1 VYKDIVNDTH
11 RSSSL
16 HTSIQV
22 DESDPAWQALAERN
36 VYDVRLYEEVIKLFD
51 EQRKLFKSHAKN
63 MSRQRRRPIDEDED
77 GEAGVVI
84 ETPHMKPKEAAIVS
98 LTNS

>member
-1 VYKDIVNDTH
+1 MYKDIVNDTH

-51 EQRKLFKSHAKN
+51 EQRKLFKSHAKKL
-63 MSRQRRRPIDEDED
+63 SRQRRRPIDEDED
-77 GEAGVVI
+77 GEAGVII
-84 ETPHMKPKEAAIVS
+84 ETPHM
-98 LTNS
+98 